1 MIEKLLQEEKVFD
14 NQALYHYHFDLN
26 DLELKRVGLCEN
38 NLEKIKTTF
47 LDTLATYVIQD
58 LNDKFVINKTDI
70 LPDNLN
76 IAENTLFLGKN
87 GIDLFTSDI
96 YEVDR
101 HKEYLDIL
109 TKDIEHLILALL
121 ALEKDDSV
129 GQEIKEI
136 KKVETI
142 INFLDKEKNNEI
154 KIRAKTKK
162 G

>member
-58 LNDKFVINKTDI
+58 LNDKFVINKTNI